1 MNAYLKKVNILDQ
14 FVKYTEKQGL
24 DRYPSDIKIS
34 GKVIGTQVEAYI
46 VRNFFDNNGF
56 FPILNT
62 IDNNVNKALEIFN
75 KKHT

>member
-1 MNAYLKKVNILDQ
+1 MNAHLKKENVLDQ

-46 VRNFFDNNGF
+46 VQNFFDNNGF
-56 FPILNT
+56 FPIVNT
-62 IDNNVNKALEIFN
+62 IDNTVNKSLDLL
-75 KKHT
+75 KKR